1 MNMNEARRIAHDLR
15 KADSAIQEALK
26 TSAGDTPVKWATDIA
41 KARALLK
48 PIMEAAERFCG
59 QTGDGGGSG

>member
-1 MNMNEARRIAHDLR
+1 MNMNEVRRIAHDLR

-26 TSAGDTPVKWATDIA
+26 ASAGDTPAKWATDIA

-48 PIMEAAERFCG
+48 PILQTAEGFCG
-59 QTGDGGGSG
+59 LTGDDEASA

>member
-1 MNMNEARRIAHDLR
+1 MNMNEVRRIAHDLR

-48 PIMEAAERFCG
+48 PILQTAEGFCG
-59 QTGDGGGSG
+59 QTEDGGGSG